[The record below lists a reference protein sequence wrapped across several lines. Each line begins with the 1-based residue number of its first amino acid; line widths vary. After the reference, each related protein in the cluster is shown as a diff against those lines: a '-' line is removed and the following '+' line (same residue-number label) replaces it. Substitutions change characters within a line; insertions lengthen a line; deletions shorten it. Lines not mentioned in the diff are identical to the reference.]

1 MRTAA
6 AEAGCAHTLLG
17 GRSKVSQWGTAHTLL
32 PAGASL
38 SDCLCLS
45 AFSFFPLQALANNS
59 KKAPTKPEQLPESC
73 TENHHHSA
81 RCPRMHA
88 DTVLAPSS
96 NAAKYMLHVKP
107 K

>member
-45 AFSFFPLQALANNS
+45 AFFFFFLFKPLQTIL
-59 KKAPTKPEQLPESC
+59 KKPQPSQSNYPRAAQKIITIQPAA
-73 TENHHHSA
+73 HA
-81 RCPRMHA
+81 RMQ
-88 DTVLAPSS
+88 TL
-96 NAAKYMLHVKP
+96 Y
-107 K
+107 